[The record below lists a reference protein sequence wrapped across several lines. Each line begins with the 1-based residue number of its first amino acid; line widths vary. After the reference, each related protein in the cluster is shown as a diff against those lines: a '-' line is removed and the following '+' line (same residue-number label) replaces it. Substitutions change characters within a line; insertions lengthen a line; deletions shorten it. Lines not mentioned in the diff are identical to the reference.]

1 MACNRF
7 ACSAS
12 ACIRLLW
19 QSPVN
24 YVSQV
29 IARSLNF
36 SSQRRAPLFSPR
48 SLSLSLSPPSLGR
61 FTHHLSPS
69 HLSARPRP
77 LRTSNNHVKQLRL
90 SVCNNCTLSNA
101 NSCVHRAPASVNGQC
116 EGVQERRRG
125 ASLLRRPPSSLPS

>member
-12 ACIRLLW
+12 AYIRLLW

-29 IARSLNF
+29 IARSLNS
-36 SSQRRAPLFSPR
+36 SSQRRAPLAVSP
-48 SLSLSLSPPSLGR
+48 SLSLSSSPGR

-69 HLSARPRP
+69 HLPARPRP

-101 NSCVHRAPASVNGQC
+101 NSCVHRAPASVSGQC
-116 EGVQERRRG
+116 EGVQQERRRG

>member
-29 IARSLNF
+29 IARSLNS
-36 SSQRRAPLFSPR
+36 SSQRRAPHP
-48 SLSLSLSPPSLGR
+48 LSLSLLSLSSPGR
-61 FTHHLSPS
+61 FIHHLSSS
-69 HLSARPRP
+69 HLAARPRP

-101 NSCVHRAPASVNGQC
+101 NSCVHRAPALVSGQC

-125 ASLLRRPPSSLPS
+125 ASLLRRPPPSLPS